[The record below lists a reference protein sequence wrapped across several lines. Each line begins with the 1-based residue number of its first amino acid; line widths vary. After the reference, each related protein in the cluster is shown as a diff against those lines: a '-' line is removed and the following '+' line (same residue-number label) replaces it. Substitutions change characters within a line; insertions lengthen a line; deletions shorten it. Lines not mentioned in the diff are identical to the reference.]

1 MSDAAIP
8 AHTGRR
14 VDASAIASFALYLPN
29 IFYSFLVMLIVSAML
44 GSFAVWIVIP
54 VWLAA
59 GALLVFYRP
68 VEIFFART
76 VMKLSTP
83 LASESARMA
92 SVWQSVTAAAGADP
106 NGYVLM
112 VDNTPQLNAAACAGH
127 VVAVTRQAL
136 GSLSDDQLA
145 GVLAHELG
153 HHLMGHAATSLLAFW
168 YQLPG
173 KIVNAAFSLFFRF
186 ALAVGDF
193 FAEVTEDFALTLAL
207 LPFRL
212 MGYAFALGFGLF
224 SALMAVPQA
233 FASRRGELHADRVA
247 ADLGF
252 GAELMS
258 GLSFME
264 REMQRK
270 AAQQVGSG
278 KKMRG
283 QRPRGGLYAVLDR
296 IYSSHPPTDF
306 RLRKLDAVVSGRAV
320 VAAAAAV
327 TSGTAASVSA
337 GPGLGAAPTIGG
349 PAADSPAE
357 A

>member
-1 MSDAAIP
+1 MSDTALP
-8 AHTGRR
+8 AHTSRR

-29 IFYSFLVMLIVSAML
+29 IFYSLIVMLIFSSML

-68 VEIFFART
+68 VEIFFARNL
-76 VMKLSTP
+76 MKLSMP
-83 LASESARMA
+83 LASDSAHMGPI
-92 SVWQSVTAAAGADP
+92 WQSVTEAAGVDGS
-106 NGYVLM
+106 GYILM
-112 VDNTPQLNAAACAGH
+112 VDSTPQLNAAACAGH
-127 VVAVTRQAL
+127 VVAVTREAL
-136 GSLSDDQLA
+136 DSLSDDQLA

-153 HHLMGHAATSLLAFW
+153 HHLMGHAAISLLGFW

-173 KIVNAAFSLFFRF
+173 KLANAAFGIAFRF
-186 ALAVGDF
+186 GLAVADF

-212 MGYAFALGFGLF
+212 IGYMFALGFGLF
-224 SALMAVPQA
+224 SALLAVPQA

-252 GAELMS
+252 GKQLMS

-264 REMQRK
+264 KEMQRK
-270 AAQQVGSG
+270 AAQQQVGSG
-278 KKMRG
+278 KKLRG
-283 QRPRGGLYAVLDR
+283 NRSRGGLYAVLDR
-296 IYSSHPPTDF
+296 IYSTHPPTDA
-306 RLRKLDAVVSGRAV
+306 RLRKLDAVVAG
-320 VAAAAAV
+320 AAAGAV
-327 TSGTAASVSA
+327 G
-337 GPGLGAAPTIGG
+337 GPGLGAAG
-349 PAADSPAE
+349 PAE